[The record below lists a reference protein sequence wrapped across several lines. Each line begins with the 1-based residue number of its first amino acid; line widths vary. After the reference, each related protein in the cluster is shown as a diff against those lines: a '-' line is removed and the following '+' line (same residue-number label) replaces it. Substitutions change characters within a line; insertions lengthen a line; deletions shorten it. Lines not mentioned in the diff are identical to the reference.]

1 MHCRSSTDI
10 IEKGFGTG
18 RKTCHL
24 LSCIHAFLTGWVRN
38 STFFSKFSI
47 SLLHYLERLGIFF
60 YREPSMARHSFQ
72 SSIVPGRTQSAQGDD
87 QVSGELFG
95 MCQSGLNSFTVVRDG
110 GDLVDRCPSSGDLT
124 RDPPAVGVSRCTV
137 EYFIADHDDCR
148 TAHEQTPQSKSV
160 NNPTAKDKSETANTI
175 HCSRRNPS

>member
-110 GDLVDRCPSSGDLT
+110 GDLVDRRSEE
-124 RDPPAVGVSRCTV
+124 RRVGKEGGGRMEGCLYGV
-137 EYFIADHDDCR
+137 
-148 TAHEQTPQSKSV
+148 
-160 NNPTAKDKSETANTI
+160 
-175 HCSRRNPS
+175 